1 MKSTLPPYLDGS
13 VLRDLAIQT
22 GSQVR
27 SVRYASEVLGVAPE
41 DIYTASQSWGRRQF
55 DKQRRRALPR
65 TFEPAAYQDVE
76 AIVVEA
82 ARFIYTHSVLNG
94 LTKCDALSQLS
105 TSVLGFFMAI
115 TLEDTPFEQQ
125 VDPSQYNTIGSGA
138 VCYHFREEKQGIT
151 AAASLDELTAT
162 LALRKYI
169 YESTNGGN
177 GFMPNIEEAR
187 AHWDTHHPFSR
198 MDLLRGTKL
207 PNEAAPDLAILVG
220 MIDYAAMLHTQKRSD
235 DGDIGRLVFGRH
247 RGNEG
252 FYEKVL
258 SALFYQLHNLRLD
271 RPVISADN
279 TVEFEV
285 PGHIVV
291 GSEALF
297 HFYKEVLKLT
307 PNGERL
313 SYHRLEEL
321 GGHLPKKFSGGEHA
335 FLPYYL
341 MGYFCLQPSFD
352 HSFRMRRANPGF
364 IQDMHDALLTI
375 GLDESQVSTGDNYV
389 LISATGITAL
399 REMKVRVPGYLGTHQ
414 GLFLNPKHR
423 GQPQIVSKEQRIM
436 ALWDL
441 IKGGIDTSAAL
452 SKAMDTLTKR
462 YIYSLLHEMV
472 DAGAIVWQSRGKI
485 SLLEQTEE

>member
-177 GFMPNIEEAR
+177 GFMPGLVVHHRLGNHAR
-187 AHWDTHHPFSR
+187 R
-198 MDLLRGTKL
+198 LLHLLGQGHGGIALVIAKCRIRG
-207 PNEAAPDLAILVG
+207 G
-220 MIDYAAMLHTQKRSD
+220 
-235 DGDIGRLVFGRH
+235 H
-247 RGNEG
+247 RG
-252 FYEKVL
+252 
-258 SALFYQLHNLRLD
+258 
-271 RPVISADN
+271 
-279 TVEFEV
+279 
-285 PGHIVV
+285 HI
-291 GSEALF
+291 
-297 HFYKEVLKLT
+297 
-307 PNGERL
+307 
-313 SYHRLEEL
+313 
-321 GGHLPKKFSGGEHA
+321 
-335 FLPYYL
+335 
-341 MGYFCLQPSFD
+341 
-352 HSFRMRRANPGF
+352 
-364 IQDMHDALLTI
+364 
-375 GLDESQVSTGDNYV
+375 
-389 LISATGITAL
+389 
-399 REMKVRVPGYLGTHQ
+399 
-414 GLFLNPKHR
+414 
-423 GQPQIVSKEQRIM
+423 
-436 ALWDL
+436 
-441 IKGGIDTSAAL
+441 
-452 SKAMDTLTKR
+452 
-462 YIYSLLHEMV
+462 
-472 DAGAIVWQSRGKI
+472 GKI
-485 SLLEQTEE
+485 ARVGKRLAEHIPEPGG